1 MFRIFSLENVTK
13 SNELLPLKGML
24 RLRRMRYENKCPI
37 WNKTPDLNSIYIP
50 QSTLSKWG
58 PDLGRVILYTYQLI
72 IPPPRLMTS
81 SFAIVLHI
89 CKKALVGYSRMNW
102 GCYYMT
108 DMSSIMLLSASLH
121 KSWTMFSHQFL
132 RWVPDA
138 ISNAGRLTEEQRQR
152 QRMSTPKLQYPW
164 NHWQFNLKV
173 KVPS

>member
-24 RLRRMRYENKCPI
+24 SLRRMRYENKCPI

-50 QSTLSKWG
+50 QSTLTKWG

-72 IPPPRLMTS
+72 IPPPHLMTS

-102 GCYYMT
+102 GCDYMT
-108 DMSSIMLLSASLH
+108 DMSSIMLLPCTRVEQCLATSFSGECQTRFQMLVALPKNSASDSECRLQN
-121 KSWTMFSHQFL
+121 FSTL
-132 RWVPDA
+132 EITDNS
-138 ISNAGRLTEEQRQR
+138 IS
-152 QRMSTPKLQYPW
+152 K
-164 NHWQFNLKV
+164 
-173 KVPS
+173 